1 MGDLEFEARRNL
13 PAFKDFPFVTE
24 WPHAK
29 PALPEGF
36 QVVVVG
42 SGWSGLAMCV
52 QLERLGIPYILLERQ
67 PEPGGTWTINRYPDI
82 RVDTISITYEFSFEK
97 EYRWSE
103 YFGRGAEV
111 RGYLDYVSRKYGVYD
126 NTRFSHELK
135 RATFDEARD
144 IWVLEVDTPD
154 GIQTIEANAVVNAVG
169 TFTNPKFPQ
178 FEGRELFEG
187 LVVHPSR
194 WPADLDLT
202 GKRVAVIGNGSTGVQ
217 LLAPVAA
224 AADHVS
230 VFQRTPQWISPRDKY
245 GKAME
250 PEVLWLLDN
259 FPGYWNWW
267 RYMAI
272 AALFGTHNFLVP
284 DEEWK
289 AQGGKFNP
297 MNDKLREDLT
307 AYIKLQTGGRQD
319 LIDKLI
325 PDYAPFS
332 RRPVVDNGWYQA
344 LTRDNVDLITDG
356 IARFTPKGIETEDGT
371 VHEVD
376 VIITATGFEI
386 MKYLW
391 PADFIGKGGVNVHD
405 FWSKDGPRAY
415 LSMMTPEFPN
425 MFMIY
430 GPNSQPVSGGTGLPI
445 WYVLWSAYIAKLL
458 TRMIEEGKSRV
469 EVKTEAYERYN
480 EALDIEAS
488 KLILLQEEGAPEK
501 NYYVNEFGRLQMNAP
516 WYGPEF
522 HRMCTNI
529 EWDDIEIS

>member
-1 MGDLEFEARRNL
+1 
-13 PAFKDFPFVTE
+13 
-24 WPHAK
+24 
-29 PALPEGF
+29 
-36 QVVVVG
+36 
-42 SGWSGLAMCV
+42 
-52 QLERLGIPYILLERQ
+52 
-67 PEPGGTWTINRYPDI
+67 
-82 RVDTISITYEFSFEK
+82 
-97 EYRWSE
+97 
-103 YFGRGAEV
+103 
-111 RGYLDYVSRKYGVYD
+111 
-126 NTRFSHELK
+126 
-135 RATFDEARD
+135 
-144 IWVLEVDTPD
+144 
-154 GIQTIEANAVVNAVG
+154 
-169 TFTNPKFPQ
+169 
-178 FEGRELFEG
+178 
-187 LVVHPSR
+187 
-194 WPADLDLT
+194 
-202 GKRVAVIGNGSTGVQ
+202 VAVIGNGSTGVQ

-224 AADHVS
+224 VADHVS

-245 GKAME
+245 GQLME

-272 AALFGTHNFLVP
+272 AALFQTHNFLVP

-297 MNDKLREDLT
+297 VNDKLRDDLT
-307 AYIKLQTGGRQD
+307 AYIKAQTGGRQD

-332 RRPVVDNGWYQA
+332 RRPVVDNGWYKA
-344 LTRDNVDLITDG
+344 LTRDNVELITDG
-356 IARFTPKGIETEDGT
+356 IARFTPKGIETDDGT

-376 VIITATGFEI
+376 VIITATGFEV

-391 PADFIGKGGVNVHD
+391 PADYIGKGGLNVHD

-415 LSMMTPEFPN
+415 LSMMTPNFPN

-430 GPNSQPVSGGTGLPI
+430 GPNSQPLSGGTGLPI

-458 TRMIEEGKSRV
+458 TRMIEDGKSRI

-480 EALDIEAS
+480 EALDIEAG
-488 KLILLQEEGAPEK
+488 KLLLLQEEGAPDK